1 MTKEAKKP
9 KRKLDVGMVQ
19 VKMLEVVFYN
29 KESCDVQ
36 THSEVSYLHKLNGLR
51 IDITKMAIVHTTLE
65 LVSQVVHANEVN
77 VSLFDFLHHFLIW
90 INQSD
95 NPGKILFP
103 YLQLQ
108 IGRASCR
115 ERV

>member
-1 MTKEAKKP
+1 
-9 KRKLDVGMVQ
+9 
-19 VKMLEVVFYN
+19 
-29 KESCDVQ
+29 
-36 THSEVSYLHKLNGLR
+36 
-51 IDITKMAIVHTTLE
+51 MAIVHTTLE

-103 YLQLQ
+103 YLQLRTLEHIGIGLQ
-108 IGRASCR
+108 LSETIRSGTNGKEIGRAWGR
-115 ERV
+115 EREERKRERGGCKEGLQ